1 MTAVAKVL
9 IIDDDT
15 QICLFL
21 SKLLKRMGYQSQSAH
36 RVEDGLKL
44 CCSEPWDVVLLDLEL
59 PDGTG
64 LSILPDLL
72 KSPSSPEVI
81 IVTGTGNIQGAEL
94 AFKYGAW
101 DFIPKPLNPDEVRLA
116 VTRALQYREEK
127 QAVKMPKLLSR
138 EGIVG
143 ESSTLTACL
152 QLVARA
158 AATDATVLIDGE
170 TGSGKELIARAIHG
184 NSDRSRGSFV
194 VVDCASLPESLIESA
209 LFGHEKGAFTGAA
222 ASRPGLIKQA
232 EGGTLFLD
240 EVGEPPASMQKTF
253 LRALQEH
260 RFRPVG
266 GDTEMHSDFRLLAA
280 TNRDLDAMVDAGEF
294 RKDLLYRLRS
304 VNIHVPP
311 LRERRSDISSL
322 VMHHLEQKS
331 ASTGIAVKG
340 CSSEFIQVLH
350 TYDWPGNV
358 RELLNALDHALA
370 VAGDAPTLYPIHL
383 PSQIRLPIL
392 KGQLPS
398 EKADPANTT
407 GAMLREE
414 TLPNIREYR
423 DARIEAAEK
432 EYLLELMR
440 RTRGVIQSA
449 CGISGLSESRL
460 HALLKKYDV
469 PRFRKI
475 SR

>member
-1 MTAVAKVL
+1 MTAEAKIL

-21 SKLLKRMGYQSQSAH
+21 SKLLKRMGYQSHSAH
-36 RVEDGLKL
+36 RVGDGLKL
-44 CCSEPWDVVLLDLEL
+44 CCSEPCDVVLLDLEL

-72 KSPSSPEVI
+72 KAPSSPEVI
-81 IVTGTGNIQGAEL
+81 IITGTGNIQGAEL

-116 VTRALQYREEK
+116 VTRALQYRDEK

-138 EGIVG
+138 EDIIG
-143 ESSTLTACL
+143 ESPALNACL
-152 QLVARA
+152 KLVAQA
-158 AATDATVLIDGE
+158 AVTDTTVLIDGE
-170 TGSGKELIARAIHG
+170 TGVGKELIARAIHG
-184 NSDRSRGSFV
+184 NSDRVKRTFV

-209 LFGHEKGAFTGAA
+209 LFGHEKGAFTGAD

-240 EVGEPPASMQKTF
+240 EVGELPPSMQKTF
-253 LRALQEH
+253 LRVLQEH

-266 GDTEMHSDFRLLAA
+266 GDTEVHSDFRLIAA

-311 LRERRSDISSL
+311 LRERKSDINSL
-322 VMHHLEQKS
+322 VMHHLEQNNS
-331 ASTGIAVKG
+331 STGIAVKG
-340 CSSEFIQVLH
+340 CSSDFIQMLQA
-350 TYDWPGNV
+350 YDWPGNV
-358 RELLNALDHALA
+358 RELLNALDHVLA
-370 VAGDAPTLYPIHL
+370 VAGDAPTLYPVHL
-383 PSQIRLPIL
+383 PSHIRLPIL
-392 KGQLPS
+392 KEQLPGGN
-398 EKADPANTT
+398 ADPPKIPDS
-407 GAMLREE
+407 MLRDK

-440 RTRGVIQSA
+440 RTQGAIKSA

-469 PRFRKI
+469 PRFRKTR
-475 SR
+475 S